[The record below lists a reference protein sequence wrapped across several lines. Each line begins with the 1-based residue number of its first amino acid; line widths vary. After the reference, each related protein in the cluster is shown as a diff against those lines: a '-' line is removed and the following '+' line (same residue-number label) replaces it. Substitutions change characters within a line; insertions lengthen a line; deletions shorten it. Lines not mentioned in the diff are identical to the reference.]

1 MSELLDV
8 IKAILSSDNKDGNAA
23 ITEAEMQLS
32 EKIVSEKM
40 NILCE
45 YRSRLLE
52 INKMVNLTRIV
63 DPDDFDRKHYID
75 SLMCTQSK
83 EFRSSERII
92 DIGSGGGFPG
102 VPLAVLFDNK
112 EFVLMDSSGKRMKI
126 VQQICDELNIRNVT
140 AIHGRA
146 EELGRKTEYRE
157 QFDLCVSRAVAS
169 MSTLSEYCLPFV
181 VKGGTFIAY
190 KGPGSDAEISSAK
203 NAVSLL
209 GGYIDRVEETAD
221 SSFAVSGNE
230 GHRLVYIQKINNTP
244 EKYPRG
250 GGKPSKKPL

>member
-8 IKAILSSDNKDGNAA
+8 IKAILNGDNADCSAAAAEVEKQTSDKH
-23 ITEAEMQLS
+23 L
-32 EKIVSEKM
+32 SEKM
-40 NILCE
+40 NLLCE
-45 YRSRLLE
+45 YRTRILE

-75 SLMCTQSK
+75 SLMCAQSK

-126 VQQICDELNIRNVT
+126 VQQICDELKIRNVT
-140 AIHGRA
+140 TVHGRA
-146 EELGRKTEYRE
+146 EELGRKAEYRE
-157 QFDLCVSRAVAS
+157 KFDLCVSRAVAS

-190 KGPGSDAEISSAK
+190 KGPGSDAEISSAN

-209 GGYIDRVEETAD
+209 GGYIDRVEETAE
-221 SSFAVSGNE
+221 SSFAVPGNE
-230 GHRLVYIQKINNTP
+230 GHRLVYIHKENYTP
-244 EKYPRG
+244 DKYPRG